1 MSFEIQPETRHGVRL
16 GVEVGGLHLKNPVIA
31 ASGCFSYGEDVKDF
45 FDSGVLGG
53 IAAKGL
59 SLAPRPGNEPPRI
72 CETPSGML
80 NAIGL
85 QNVGV
90 DAFVE
95 KKMPFLRSLTSTALI
110 ANIFGTTI
118 DEYARLAARL
128 DSVPDVHALELNISC
143 PNVKAGGIEFG
154 KKPEAAAQ
162 VTRAVREASTLPL
175 IVKLS
180 PNVTDIVEMASAV
193 HEAGA
198 DAVSLINTIT
208 GMAVDLERRRP
219 VLANTVGG
227 LSGPAIRPVALRM
240 VWEVCTKTEVPV
252 IAIGGIASARD
263 ALEFLMV
270 GARAV
275 QIGTAGFVDPQVWP
289 DTVDGIARWLH
300 EHDIED
306 IRDFIGSLEQ

>member
-1 MSFEIQPETRHGVRL
+1 MSFDPSPEVRHGVNL
-16 GVEVGGLHLKNPVIA
+16 GVNVGGLRLKNPVIA
-31 ASGCFSYGEDVKDF
+31 ASGCFSYGEDVQGF
-45 FDSGVLGG
+45 FDAGILGG

-59 SLAPRPGNEPPRI
+59 SLAPRLGNKPPRI
-72 CETPSGML
+72 HETPSGML

-95 KKMPFLRSLTSTALI
+95 KKMPFLRSLTDTALI

-128 DSVPDVHALELNISC
+128 DAVPGVHALELNISC

-154 KKPEAAAQ
+154 KKPAAAAE
-162 VTRAVREASTLPL
+162 VTRAVRENSTLPL

-180 PNVTDIVEMASAV
+180 PNVTDIVEMALAV
-193 HEAGA
+193 RDAGA

-208 GMAVDLERRRP
+208 GMAVDLKRRRP
-219 VLANTVGG
+219 VLANTIGG

-240 VWEVCTKTEVPV
+240 VWEVCTKTDVPV
-252 IAIGGIASARD
+252 IAIGGISSARD
-263 ALEFLMV
+263 ALEFLLV
-270 GARAV
+270 GAQAV
-275 QIGTAGFVDPQVWP
+275 QIGTAGFVDPSVWP
-289 DTVDGIARWLH
+289 DTVDGIARWLQK
-300 EHDIED
+300 EGIED
-306 IRDFIGSLEQ
+306 VRDFIGTLK